1 MKKILAAALAL
12 VMVLGTLPAFAYG
25 NPNPDKYD
33 NSGDYF
39 KTDPYYGVSWF
50 DYKEKKGIP
59 LELPYVNK
67 DGFFFNKELFDDL
80 GVTVYGDYKDVADN
94 ELKPGSI
101 IFGPDGETRLGEDF
115 KSGYYENS
123 AGEYRYHGYDAQG
136 NRYANRNFRLDADS
150 GTRPE
155 QKHWIYRIWDRECV
169 YRNYYSGKLKGT
181 ARIKKASDYNKAAT
195 EKLGIGDE
203 TYDSQI
209 KLTRQWINDTL
220 PFEIKR
226 GTNSDKSPYN
236 YAHVQTRPT
245 TYRTGEALMFH
256 DPTPEIRTGQNTGL
270 WYQVFSLEKVAN
282 KSYIPHKG
290 FIEVVQGDDV
300 ITEAEMAKKAN
311 ITFDVKLSGVLND
324 VHLWDNKKGA
334 EFSDDVLRGVYY
346 NREDIKQWNFELKD
360 SITEKTL
367 KQQGKRTA
375 PNMGGTVFEV
385 VMTYDDYSKY
395 ITEEDRELNPVF
407 NGIVEIEYYNG
418 VKKRVPVSTDA
429 NVNAPKEP
437 QMVVDEPEY
446 MPPNLDPLILDIS
459 APNEMLDTER
469 FGVTDN
475 TVLYDG
481 FTREVYLKGE
491 KLSEAD
497 ADAFL
502 SGDYLFPLEGRHII
516 YDYKVIYTANYEN
529 HDPIVIDYY
538 NYVYVYSTKPETF
551 VKPDGTFKEN
561 RTIKFKE
568 ASSELHPQYV
578 LDRASVDTVYF
589 DTVNVSGDN
598 SAIKFAAKTDK
609 LQTFI
614 VKEPAEIA
622 SKLKVKMNVRPEL
635 IQRSDIPADYH
646 EDEAEYHRYVLAD
659 ITPDIV
665 ANIWNW
671 TLPRNEA
678 LEFIYEPASL
688 DEDIL
693 SVSTYKIYIDEDED
707 GIPEKLLEEGNYEDY
722 KSYVPPK
729 LGAYKIVFYVEEA
742 FGQPTLEQFITEE
755 DKRTATV
762 ERPFYV
768 ANLAPMTRLY
778 TDIEIEFPKVDVT
791 MLTDEL
797 IERTFNDSLVE
808 KRVDWMNT
816 FRQTGLHANVYHWD
830 LHTYVYEK
838 YVEKEITKKNQ
849 QTPLESEFT
858 VEGYSGVIP
867 RVNQVMNEDRWTR
880 EWTEYI
886 PRTHT
891 KTVSEGGGVN
901 SSSATYKSDGKRW
914 WLESGFSFTEMPG
927 SMSYSSGG
935 YEGTLTKK
943 SSLSW
948 DDGSPSGSGSPGD
961 YYTRTKGYDYWYE
974 GSVTRNWTDT
984 INHSEVVTDYYY
996 TGTYKGTLYKYVK
1009 QAYAGNFRM
1018 DSDKYIVYFADDK
1031 LNNRADID
1039 AVMARGKSKV
1049 ILVGKPALKTAYPG
1063 HQYFVDGSK
1072 PVDEI
1077 LGEITDIIAEENA
1090 FLNAQ
1095 LLLVGEPFK
1104 LMHTDFDDEK
1114 DPIDVYGFKY
1124 VHEAAYYD
1132 NPMGQEPGTGK
1143 DAETAPFTDAVKKSF
1158 SKTGK
1163 YTVMRQI
1170 KDTPEEQPEYTKDS
1184 NLEKM
1189 FIYVHRKPIAKF
1201 ELDWVYDSTKQHY
1214 KTTWVDLSYDRD
1226 HEHSDTQ
1233 KGIRD
1238 RRIRYRKTDGDN
1250 QWIYSIPDELAA
1262 GSYEVIYIVKDIEGV
1277 WSDEA
1282 RMTFTLQNEPP
1293 MRLWAKL
1300 RSDFPLSGVPASEA
1314 VTVYDMVT
1322 RYHRGHQVSLTLM
1335 NSRNEKVR
1343 DMALFLD
1350 NGMTKYNIRG
1360 DKYNWIPFEEHL
1372 SPVLPD
1378 GPYSVKV
1385 TAKSKAAPYVSETVI
1400 LPFTVNTPVFVE
1412 GTVPVLTT
1420 GDPGVLKARTG
1431 QYSSATSVVC
1441 FKGTPYERRYPMTLE
1456 SVLPSGDQ
1464 VWRVEVTPT
1473 PSMPADLYTYV
1484 FTTETPSGKT
1494 AQDVVYERV
1503 EQLKITSFDVSG
1515 YWNHWRGQ
1523 KDMFGKQMSVEPH
1536 RFLSLEKVV
1545 FTAEVIG
1552 NPDRVTLRLSSPLES
1567 MHYINPQG
1575 QRYAY
1580 EEMVGYRVDFPLEM
1594 THEGEGRYKAT
1605 VILPLADH
1613 TVSWEDRR
1621 AGAPYYAVV
1630 YAEKGAIKKE
1640 ARIEDID
1647 ITGNIY
1653 DQVYV
1658 QPKTE
1663 E

>member
-1 MKKILAAALAL
+1 M
-12 VMVLGTLPAFAYG
+12 
-25 NPNPDKYD
+25 
-33 NSGDYF
+33 
-39 KTDPYYGVSWF
+39 
-50 DYKEKKGIP
+50 
-59 LELPYVNK
+59 
-67 DGFFFNKELFDDL
+67 
-80 GVTVYGDYKDVADN
+80 
-94 ELKPGSI
+94 
-101 IFGPDGETRLGEDF
+101 
-115 KSGYYENS
+115 
-123 AGEYRYHGYDAQG
+123 
-136 NRYANRNFRLDADS
+136 
-150 GTRPE
+150 
-155 QKHWIYRIWDRECV
+155 
-169 YRNYYSGKLKGT
+169 
-181 ARIKKASDYNKAAT
+181 
-195 EKLGIGDE
+195 
-203 TYDSQI
+203 
-209 KLTRQWINDTL
+209 
-220 PFEIKR
+220 EIVV
-226 GTNSDKSPYN
+226 DHY
-236 YAHVQTRPT
+236 
-245 TYRTGEALMFH
+245 
-256 DPTPEIRTGQNTGL
+256 
-270 WYQVFSLEKVAN
+270 
-282 KSYIPHKG
+282 SYIH
-290 FIEVVQGDDV
+290 
-300 ITEAEMAKKAN
+300 
-311 ITFDVKLSGVLND
+311 
-324 VHLWDNKKGA
+324 
-334 EFSDDVLRGVYY
+334 
-346 NREDIKQWNFELKD
+346 
-360 SITEKTL
+360 
-367 KQQGKRTA
+367 
-375 PNMGGTVFEV
+375 
-385 VMTYDDYSKY
+385 
-395 ITEEDRELNPVF
+395 
-407 NGIVEIEYYNG
+407 
-418 VKKRVPVSTDA
+418 
-429 NVNAPKEP
+429 
-437 QMVVDEPEY
+437 
-446 MPPNLDPLILDIS
+446 
-459 APNEMLDTER
+459 
-469 FGVTDN
+469 
-475 TVLYDG
+475 
-481 FTREVYLKGE
+481 
-491 KLSEAD
+491 
-497 ADAFL
+497 
-502 SGDYLFPLEGRHII
+502 
-516 YDYKVIYTANYEN
+516 
-529 HDPIVIDYY
+529 
-538 NYVYVYSTKPETF
+538 VYSTKPHTF
-551 VKPDGTFKEN
+551 VKTDGTFKEN

-622 SKLKVKMNVRPEL
+622 SKLKVKMNVRPDL

-646 EDEAEYHRYVLAD
+646 EDEAEYHRYVIAD

-693 SVSTYKIYIDEDED
+693 SVNTYKIYIDEDDD
-707 GIPEKLLEEGNYEDY
+707 GIPEKLVEEGNYEDY

-791 MLTDEL
+791 VLTDESIKRKL
-797 IERTFNDSLVE
+797 NDSLVE

-838 YVEKEITKKNQ
+838 YVEKEITKVNQ

-867 RVNQVMNEDRWTR
+867 RVNQVMNEVKRTETR
-880 EWTEYI
+880 YESYTDSHSKVETTT
-886 PRTHT
+886 R
-891 KTVSEGGGVN
+891 SEDGFCFWGESDPNGLP
-901 SSSATYKSDGKRW
+901 SSI
-914 WLESGFSFTEMPG
+914 
-927 SMSYSSGG
+927 SYNSGG
-935 YEGTLTKK
+935 YVGTLTQTYYNYD
-943 SSLSW
+943 SEIIE
-948 DDGSPSGSGSPGD
+948 GSGGFRWWRTAD
-961 YYTRTKGYDYWYE
+961 YSGTVTK
-974 GSVTRNWTDT
+974 TWTDT
-984 INHSEVVTDYYY
+984 RPYDVIVTDYHY

-1009 QAYAGNFRM
+1009 QAYAGKFRM
-1018 DSDKYIVYFADDK
+1018 DSDKYLVYFADDK

-1039 AVMARGKSKV
+1039 TVMARGKSKV
-1049 ILVGKPALKTAYPG
+1049 ILVGKPTLKAAYPG
-1063 HQYFVDGSK
+1063 HKYFVDGSK

-1124 VHEAAYYD
+1124 VHEAEYYD

-1170 KDTPEEQPEYTKDS
+1170 KDTPEEQPEYTEDS

-1226 HEHSDTQ
+1226 HEHSDAQ

-1250 QWIYSIPDELAA
+1250 QWVYSIPDELAA

-1350 NGMTKYNIRG
+1350 NDMTKYNIRG
-1360 DKYNWIPFEEHL
+1360 DKYNWVPFEEHL

-1431 QYSSATSVVC
+1431 KYSSATSVVC

-1552 NPDRVTLRLSSPLES
+1552 NPDRVTLRLSSPLEA

-1605 VILPLADH
+1605 YILPLADH

-1630 YAEKGAIKKE
+1630 YAEKGAVKKE